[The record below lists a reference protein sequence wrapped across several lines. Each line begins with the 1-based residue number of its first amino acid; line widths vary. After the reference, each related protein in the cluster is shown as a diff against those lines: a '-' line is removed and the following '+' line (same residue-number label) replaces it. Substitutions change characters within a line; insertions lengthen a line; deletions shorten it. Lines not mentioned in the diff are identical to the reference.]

1 MTIMPALRAYCLVQA
16 SQALQL
22 TMEEK
27 VAELIK
33 EYSYTK
39 PALAEL
45 AICLS
50 FPRFQ
55 PYRNRAKNDE
65 VLAMESY
72 LYNSRVSKSLLY
84 PFHLCEIVLRNAVND
99 ALKEDFS
106 PAWHRNPAF
115 TKMLAP
121 KTAKLLEKGIAE
133 AKTSNIDDVVT
144 ELTMGFWFHLFRSI
158 HYALW
163 KDRFH
168 RVVRAVPALQFSEFE
183 PRLQRI
189 SRLRNRIAHHEGVL
203 ALAEDLSPPAVLRDI
218 EFITSAI
225 SKDASEWLASHSTV
239 GKALRSKPQKNGTV
253 GPTVGERSDDRF
265 NLVEMTTLLS
275 ELTPEKVSV
284 VMDGDEIVGAIGGRE
299 IAEYLFSTM
308 DGDALVA
315 VNEHSVADVINRGG
329 GAVDFVVLQEGMPLT
344 GLQAAIVR
352 RRYAVVLDGTGRVR
366 GVIAAAHRR
375 Y

>member
-1 MTIMPALRAYCLVQA
+1 M
-16 SQALQL
+16 
-22 TMEEK
+22 
-27 VAELIK
+27 AESVK

-39 PALAEL
+39 PALDEL

-50 FPRFQ
+50 LPRFQ
-55 PYRNRAKNDE
+55 PYRERAQNND
-65 VLAMESY
+65 VLAMETY

-84 PFHLCEIVLRNAVND
+84 PFHLCEIILRNAVND

-115 TKMLAP
+115 TGMLVP
-121 KTAKLLEKGIAE
+121 KTAKLLADAIAE
-133 AKTSNIDDVVT
+133 ARTSNIDDVVT
-144 ELTMGFWFHLFRSI
+144 KLTLGFWFHLFRSN
-158 HYALW
+158 HYPIW

-168 RVVRAVPALQFSEFE
+168 RVVRAAPTLPFGEFE

-189 SRLRNRIAHHEGVL
+189 WRLRNRIAHHEGIL
-203 ALAEDLSPPAVLRDI
+203 ALPAVSSPAAVFRDI

-239 GKALRSKPQKNGTV
+239 SRALRSKPTSHAAA
-253 GPTVGERSDDRF
+253 GPTVGERSDDRL
-265 NLVEMTTLLS
+265 NVVEETTLLS
-275 ELTPEKVSV
+275 ELNPKKVSV
-284 VMDGDEIVGAIGGRE
+284 VVDGEEIVGAIGGRE

-315 VNEHSVADVINRGG
+315 VNEHSVADVIKRRGG
-329 GAVDFVVLQEGMPLT
+329 VVEFVVLPDSMPLT

-352 RRYAVVLDGTGRVR
+352 KRYAIVVHGPAHVR